1 MKNFK
6 VTTLAGL
13 AAALFCITAIEGY
26 TQTAQPDMSQYILTP
41 KPADT
46 PRINGARVFGVR
58 PGSEFMFTVAAT
70 GKRPMKFEAE
80 GLPKGL
86 KLDPETGRI
95 TGRIKKEGEYT
106 VRLTATNALGSNE
119 RDLRIV
125 VGDRIA
131 LTPPMGWNSWN
142 CWGPNV
148 SQDKVVEAARA
159 MVESGLINHGWTY
172 INIDDAWQG
181 KRGRNG
187 AIQPNMKFPD
197 MKAMA
202 DDIHALGLKLGI
214 YSTPWIGT
222 YAGHIG
228 CYAETPEGT
237 YGWIEAG
244 KHDEN
249 YFVSDP
255 EGKIN
260 RYTNYHHG
268 EYSFV
273 EADVRQWAEWGV
285 DYLKYDWYPNTCYHA
300 KEMHDAL
307 RKIDRDIVLSLSA
320 DSPYADAPIWARYA
334 NCWRTT
340 GDIRDTWASIRH
352 IWSLQDKWAAFK
364 RPGNWPDA
372 DMLVVGQVGGAW
384 GEPLHYTKLTADEQY
399 THISLWS
406 LLASPM
412 LIGCDMAQMDDFTL
426 SLLTNDEVNDINQD
440 PLGLQARPI
449 WENGDLVIYVKHLED
464 GSMAVGLFNRGE
476 QETDMEVTL
485 QQLGL
490 RGEQTVRDLWR
501 QKDLTKTSDK
511 FAAKVAPHGVVL
523 VKFYPGNSRER

>member
-1 MKNFK
+1 MN
-6 VTTLAGL
+6 
-13 AAALFCITAIEGY
+13 AICV
-26 TQTAQPDMSQYILTP
+26 S
-41 KPADT
+41 
-46 PRINGARVFGVR
+46 
-58 PGSEFMFTVAAT
+58 SSAT
-70 GKRPMKFEAE
+70 G
-80 GLPKGL
+80 
-86 KLDPETGRI
+86 
-95 TGRIKKEGEYT
+95 
-106 VRLTATNALGSNE
+106 
-119 RDLRIV
+119 
-125 VGDRIA
+125 IA

-249 YFVSDP
+249 YFISDP

-476 QETDMEVTL
+476 QEADMEVTL